1 MRKVNEIVCPIDFSR
16 PSNAAL
22 KEAIGMAKQYKAELI
37 LVSVVEPIVT
47 GLMLSVYTY
56 QQYVKRLKN
65 SARDQLKAMIAKY
78 VPKGMKASAV
88 VKTGDPADEIVRIAK
103 SRRADLLVIA
113 THGRRGWG
121 HLIFGSVAEKVIRL
135 APCPVL
141 VIHPPKK
148 RKATKKKRTRK

>member
-1 MRKVNEIVCPIDFSR
+1 MRKVNEIVCPIDFSP

-22 KEAIGMAKQYKAELI
+22 KEAIGMAKQYGAKLI

-65 SARDQLKAMIAKY
+65 TAREQLKAMITKH
-78 VPKGMKASAV
+78 VPKGMRVTAL
-88 VKTGDPADEIVRIAK
+88 VKTGDPADVIVRTCK
-103 SRRADLLVIA
+103 SQRADLLVVA

-121 HLIFGSVAEKVIRL
+121 HLIFGSVAEKVIRM

-148 RKATKKKRTRK
+148 RKQIKKKKR

>member
-1 MRKVNEIVCPIDFSR
+1 MRKIQEIVCPIDFSR

-22 KEAIGMAKQYKAELI
+22 KAAISLARQYKAELI
-37 LVSVVEPIVT
+37 LVSIVEPLVT

-56 QQYVKRLKN
+56 QQYVNRLKKA
-65 SARDQLKAMIAKY
+65 AREQLKAMITKH

-88 VKTGDPADEIVRIAK
+88 VKTGEPADEIVRTTKAQH
-103 SRRADLLVIA
+103 ADLIVIA

-148 RKATKKKRTRK
+148 RKAAKKKRS

>member
-1 MRKVNEIVCPIDFSR
+1 MRKVNEIVCPIDFSP

-65 SARDQLKAMIAKY
+65 TARDQLKALIAKH
-78 VPKGMKASAV
+78 VPKGIKASAV
-88 VKTGDPADEIVRIAK
+88 VRTGDPADEIVRACK
-103 SRRADLLVIA
+103 SRRADLVVIA

-148 RKATKKKRTRK
+148 RKTAKKKRK